1 LQLESLIILLVEAL
15 PEENM
20 LFQQA
25 MDRIGSRRRW
35 IAGLSL
41 LAFVGAG
48 WVIARPAKSHST
60 ALAARPLVKGSAPA
74 AMDSR
79 VADPTER
86 ARIAANFGSLP
97 LSFEPNLGQTDP
109 QVKFLSRN
117 SHYNLFLTSNEAV
130 FTLPVHSSKDAR
142 AKGLAAKAGRASLTS
157 GAVMRITMLEAN
169 AVPQI
174 DGSTPLGGHSNYF
187 HGSDASQ
194 WVRDVPQYA
203 RVNYRGIYPGVDLTF
218 YGQDRQLE
226 FDFVV
231 TPGAD
236 PTKIALAVAGAKKIQ
251 TDAAGDLVMTSAGGD
266 LRLHKPVAYQ
276 QEGDTKQPVDARFVV
291 RGTAVALA
299 VGNYDS
305 GRELVI
311 DPTVSYSTYKGGGS
325 EDQATSVA
333 LDSTGNAYI
342 TGEAGDNTFPHTA
355 SGTFAGGLHDAFLV
369 KLGPTGTQV
378 YSTLFGGSGDDSG
391 NGIALDGAGGVYVA
405 GGTKSLNF
413 PGVAGKFL
421 TTLTGTLNAFVAKL
435 DATTGALTF
444 ATYLG
449 GSTSDAA
456 EGVAAD
462 STGQVYVVGQTQST
476 NFPTLN
482 AFQTTFGGNF
492 DAFVT
497 VLNPTFTSPLV
508 YSTYLGGAGLDVAA
522 AIALDANKKIYVTG
536 NTSGSFPVTGG
547 VFQGIA
553 AGNADAFVAKLDPTL
568 SGAASLI
575 YSTYLGGS
583 GEDIANGIAVDPST
597 GFAYVT
603 GSTASSD
610 FPLQGAAF
618 GMLKGAQD
626 AFVTELNATA
636 TAPLKFSTYLG
647 GMGSET
653 GVAIA
658 LDGSKNVYV
667 TGQTSSTDFPT
678 ASPTQAPGG
687 GLDAFVSE
695 FNPSGGALLFST
707 YLGGSGSE
715 DFPGAGVLGGIA
727 VDSSNDIVV
736 VGDTNSTN
744 FPTTSALQSTNGGGI
759 DAFITKYAPSTSGG
773 TFTVSAGALSS
784 TTIALGSSA
793 TSTVTVTSISGFT
806 GAVALTCAVAP
817 ATSKPPGCSVSPA
830 SVTLTANGNQPA
842 TVTISTV
849 KPSVVAG
856 IGISALW
863 LPMPGLLLLGVG
875 FATKRSTRRK
885 ITGILL
891 TCIALVGLVFMAS
904 CGSGNGGGGGGNPG
918 TTTGSYTATVNGSGG
933 GANVPSNALSFTVQ

>member
-1 LQLESLIILLVEAL
+1 L

-20 LFQQA
+20 LLKQVT
-25 MDRIGSRRRW
+25 DRLGNRNRW

-41 LAFVGAG
+41 LAVAGAA
-48 WVIARPAKSHST
+48 WTSAPSVKSHFN
-60 ALAARPLVKGSAPA
+60 AQAARPVVKGSPLNAVATTHPA
-74 AMDSR
+74 SPA
-79 VADPTER
+79 EQ
-86 ARIAANFGSLP
+86 ARIAASFGSLP

-117 SHYNLFLTSNEAV
+117 SHYNLFLTANEAV

-142 AKGLAAKAGRASLTS
+142 AKELPAKAGKASPTS

-169 AVPQI
+169 YLPQL

-203 RVNYRGIYPGVDLTF
+203 RVNYRGVYPGVDLTF
-218 YGQDRQLE
+218 YGQERQLE

-231 TPGAD
+231 KPGAD
-236 PTKIALAVAGAKKIQ
+236 PAKIALGIAGAKRIE
-251 TDAAGDLVMTSAGGD
+251 TDAEGDLVLTSAGGD

-276 QEGDTKQPVDARFVV
+276 QQGDTKQPVDAQFVV
-291 RGTAVALA
+291 KGTEVALA
-299 VGNYDS
+299 VGTYDS
-305 GRELVI
+305 KRELVI
-311 DPTVSYSTYKGGGS
+311 DPTVSYSTYKGGGG
-325 EDQATSVA
+325 EDQASSVA
-333 LDSTGNAYI
+333 VDSAGNAYI
-342 TGEAGDNTFPHTA
+342 TGEAGDNTFPHTT
-355 SGTFAGGLHDAFLV
+355 GTVFAGGLHDAFLV
-369 KLGPTGTQV
+369 KLGPTGTEV

-391 NGIALDGAGGVYVA
+391 NGIALDGNGGVYVA
-405 GGTKSLNF
+405 GGTKSVNF

-421 TTLTGTLNAFVAKL
+421 TTLKGTLNAFVAKL
-435 DATTGALTF
+435 DATTGTLTF

-456 EGVAAD
+456 EGIAAD

-476 NFPTLN
+476 DFQTAN

-497 VLNPTFTSPLV
+497 VLNSTFTSPLV

-522 AIALDANKKIYVTG
+522 AVALDGNKKIYVTG

-553 AGNADAFVAKLDPTL
+553 AGGADAFVAKLDPTL

-583 GEDIANGIAVDPST
+583 GDDIANGIAVDPST

-603 GSTASSD
+603 GSTASPN
-610 FPLQGAAF
+610 FPLQGQGAAF
-618 GMLKGAQD
+618 GTLKGGQD

-647 GMGSET
+647 GGGTEV

-678 ASPTQAPGG
+678 ASPTQASSGG

-695 FNPSGGALLFST
+695 FSPSGGAPVFST

-727 VDSSNDIVV
+727 VDGSNNIVV
-736 VGDTNSTN
+736 VGDTDSPN
-744 FPTTSALQSTNGGGI
+744 FPTTSPHQAMIGGGI
-759 DAFITKYAPSTSGG
+759 DAFITKYSPSTSGG
-773 TFTVSAGALSS
+773 AFTVSAGALSS

-793 TSTVTVTSISGFT
+793 TSTVTVTSVSGFT

-842 TVTISTV
+842 TLTISTV

-856 IGISALW
+856 VGISALW

-875 FATKRSTRRK
+875 FATKRPTRRMLA
-885 ITGILL
+885 GMLL

-933 GANVPSNALSFTVQ
+933 GANVPSNTLSFTVQ